1 MVKAQQ
7 QTVKPLITAEVE
19 NETRKIVETVVKRII
34 NRSKGQQTDRDRKK
48 EYAQSGL

>member
-7 QTVKPLITAEVE
+7 QTVKPLITAEEE